1 MYKNI
6 VPIIIGDNLTR
17 DEMVFRAITRAKE
30 WGYLRA
36 GDVLVVVEGGR
47 LTQGDIPQLGAFQLV
62 HVE

>member
-1 MYKNI
+1 MA
-6 VPIIIGDNLTR
+6 
-17 DEMVFRAITRAKE
+17 MAKE
-30 WGYLRA
+30 WGYLKA